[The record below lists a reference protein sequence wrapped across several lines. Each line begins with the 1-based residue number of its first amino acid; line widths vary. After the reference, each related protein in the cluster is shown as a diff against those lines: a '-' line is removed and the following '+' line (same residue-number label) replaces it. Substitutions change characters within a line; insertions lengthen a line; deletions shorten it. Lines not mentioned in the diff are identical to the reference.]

1 MIVEVRTYT
10 LKPGKIT
17 QYLQLYQSKGL
28 QVQSGH
34 LGRLLGYFVSEFGE
48 LNQIVHMWAYED
60 HVDRERRRASLFCD
74 GQWLAVVEQ
83 LYQMID
89 HMESRILT
97 PTSFSPNFVHSVP
110 R

>member
-10 LKPGKIT
+10 LKPGNIP

-60 HVDRERRRASLFCD
+60 HADRERRRASLFRD
-74 GQWLAVVEQ
+74 AHWLAVVEQ

-89 HMESRILT
+89 HMENRILT
-97 PTSFSPNFVHSVP
+97 PTSFSPDFMP
-110 R
+110 RAPQ

>member
-10 LKPGKIT
+10 LKPGKIA

-48 LNQIVHMWAYED
+48 LNQIVHMWAYDD
-60 HVDRERRRASLFCD
+60 HADRERRRASLFCD
-74 GQWLAVVEQ
+74 VQWLAVVEQ

-89 HMESRILT
+89 HMENRILT
-97 PTSFSPNFVHSVP
+97 PTSFSPNFVP
-110 R
+110 GALQ

>member
-10 LKPGKIT
+10 LKPGNIA

-60 HVDRERRRASLFCD
+60 HADRERRRTSLFRD
-74 GQWLAVVEQ
+74 AQWLAVVEH

-89 HMESRILT
+89 HMENRILT
-97 PTSFSPNFVHSVP
+97 PTSFSPDFLP
-110 R
+110 RAPQ